1 MPEKVKPVH
10 GLHTYRSTGNPANF
24 TYDVWLRKERRKAEH
39 KTEEHHNAPVIDEC
53 LHFLKG

>member
-1 MPEKVKPVH
+1 
-10 GLHTYRSTGNPANF
+10 
-24 TYDVWLRKERRKAEH
+24 VWLRKERRKAEH